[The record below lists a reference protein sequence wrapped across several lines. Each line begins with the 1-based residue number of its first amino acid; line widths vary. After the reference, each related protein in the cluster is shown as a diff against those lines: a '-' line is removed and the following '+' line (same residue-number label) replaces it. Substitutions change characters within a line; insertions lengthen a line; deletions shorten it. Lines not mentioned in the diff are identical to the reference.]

1 MRHFMSTVVPM
12 HPLMYSIRIPYG
24 TERRLAVATEPG
36 KANKRKR
43 RKAVDLSKVGERNE
57 LRAQREPFWQRLRT
71 GCFLGFRPS
80 KRGGKGTWIARAYD
94 EDAGRYHVK
103 SLGDFGTL
111 AGNEMFAAAKK
122 EAEKLAELVEA
133 GGEVRRKV
141 ETVADACREYLKTHP
156 GKIAEGVFN
165 RHIYSDAVAKVKLD
179 KLRRHHLRDW
189 RKRLEEAPAIVSR
202 SRKGEVRTRNR
213 AQSTVNR
220 DMAPFRAALNKVLAP
235 GAPNSEAAWQE
246 ALKPFENADQRRLL
260 YLDKSERRTLL
271 AHIADDAR
279 PFVRALCLLP
289 LRPGA
294 MAALVAGDYDKRT
307 AELTIGKDK
316 AGGKRR
322 ILLPTES
329 AALFAQQAKG
339 KLPAAS
345 MFMRANGKPWDRNS
359 WGDAIEN
366 AAKAAKLPKGT
377 TAYTLRHSTITD
389 LVSAGL
395 PLLTIAQ
402 ISGTSAEMIERHYGH
417 LASDAAVK
425 ALGELAL

>member
-1 MRHFMSTVVPM
+1 MAM
-12 HPLMYSIRIPYG
+12 
-24 TERRLAVATEPG
+24 
-36 KANKRKR
+36 
-43 RKAVDLSKVGERNE
+43 DLSKVGERDR
-57 LRAQREPFWQRLRT
+57 LKAQREPHWQRLRA

-94 EDAGRYHVK
+94 EDAGKYRVK

-111 AGNEMFAAAKK
+111 PGNAMFAAAKK
-122 EAEKLAELVEA
+122 EAEKLAEMVEA
-133 GGEVRRKV
+133 GGQIRAKI
-141 ETVADACREYLKTHP
+141 ETVADACKEYAKTRPEAGHRFRRY
-156 GKIAEGVFN
+156 V
-165 RHIYSDAVAKVKLD
+165 YDDAIAKVKLD
-179 KLRRHHLRDW
+179 KLRRRHVKEWRDRLEALPALVSRRKKGEPVH
-189 RKRLEEAPAIVSR
+189 RKRAA
-202 SRKGEVRTRNR
+202 
-213 AQSTVNR
+213 STVNR
-220 DMAPFRAALNKVLAP
+220 DMAVFRAALAKVLSP

-246 ALKPFENADQRRLL
+246 ALKATPNANGRRTL
-260 YLDKSERRTLL
+260 YLDRSQRRKLL
-271 AHIADDAR
+271 EKTDAEAA

-294 MAALVAGDYDKRT
+294 LAALTAGDFDKRT

-316 AGGKRR
+316 TGKPRR
-322 ILLPTES
+322 IQLPQEAANLL
-329 AALFAQQAKG
+329 AAQAKN
-339 KLPAAS
+339 KLPGATLL
-345 MFMRANGKPWDRNS
+345 MRANGKAWNKNS
-359 WGDAIEN
+359 WKLPIAAAAASAGLPGDA
-366 AAKAAKLPKGT
+366 

>member
-1 MRHFMSTVVPM
+1 MAS
-12 HPLMYSIRIPYG
+12 
-24 TERRLAVATEPG
+24 
-36 KANKRKR
+36 
-43 RKAVDLSKVGERNE
+43 DLSKVGERE
-57 LRAQREPFWQRLRT
+57 KLKAQREPHWQRLRA

-94 EDAGRYHVK
+94 EDAGKYRLK

-122 EAEKLAELVEA
+122 EAEAVAELVES
-133 GGEVRRKV
+133 GGEVRTKI
-141 ETVADACREYLKTHP
+141 ETVADACKEYAKARP
-156 GKIAEGVFN
+156 EAAQRFQRNVYGDAIAN
-165 RHIYSDAVAKVKLD
+165 VKLD
-179 KLRRHHLRDW
+179 KLRRRHVKEW
-189 RKRLEEAPAIVSR
+189 RERLVAKPALVSR
-202 SRKGEVRTRNR
+202 RKEGAPIHR
-213 AQSTVNR
+213 ARAPSTVNR
-220 DMAPFRAALNKVLAP
+220 DMAILRAALAKVLAP

-246 ALKPFENADQRRLL
+246 ALRAIQNANGRRTL
-260 YLDKSERRTLL
+260 YLDRGQRRKLVENTP
-271 AHIADDAR
+271 AEAE

-294 MAALVAGDYDKRT
+294 LAALTAADFDKRT

-316 AGGKRR
+316 AGKARR
-322 ILLPTES
+322 IQLPTDA
-329 AALFAQQAKG
+329 AALLTSQAVD
-339 KLPAAS
+339 KLPSAPL
-345 MFMRANGKPWDRNS
+345 FMRANGKPWDRDS
-359 WGDAIEN
+359 W
-366 AAKAAKLPKGT
+366 KLPIAAAVAAAGLPADA

-417 LASDAAVK
+417 LASDAAVR